1 MPQIVLNE
9 RRTNVALTFLYL
21 PTPRVQSSNCYKN
34 LETSRYLCIVK
45 CHFQQCLNTLQ
56 KSPKAFQMF
65 PTSITVC
72 ENRSNFLP
80 HIVQFDWLISDQ
92 LRYSLNM
99 YQLENSAIHF
109 LFYFPFRHLEKD
121 TLQAV
126 VSPGLEKSLLAGY
139 EEDEINE
146 KFLKKAKV
154 GISWEIWCSN
164 QETGRSDEKLGD
176 SRDNRESWQV
186 YILFSTSRNILRVPE
201 HISFLSILMV
211 HGKAASTK
219 SKEPKEKNTSGALSN
234 P

>member
-1 MPQIVLNE
+1 
-9 RRTNVALTFLYL
+9 
-21 PTPRVQSSNCYKN
+21 
-34 LETSRYLCIVK
+34 
-45 CHFQQCLNTLQ
+45 
-56 KSPKAFQMF
+56 MF

-80 HIVQFDWLISDQ
+80 RIVQFDWLISDQ

-99 YQLENSAIHF
+99 YQFENSSIHF

-126 VSPGLEKSLLAGY
+126 VSPGLEKPLLAGY

-164 QETGRSDEKLGD
+164 RETGRSDEKLGD
-176 SRDNRESWQV
+176 SGDNRESWQV
-186 YILFSTSRNILRVPE
+186 YNLFFASRIPE
-201 HISFLSILMV
+201 DISFLSILMV
-211 HGKAASTK
+211 HGKAASTR
-219 SKEPKEKNTSGALSN
+219 SKAPKEKNTSGTLSN